1 MKALNI
7 VIFGLSITSS
17 WGNGHATT
25 YRSLI
30 KALAQRGHKVTFF
43 EKDVPWYRQHRDLPN
58 PSFCETI
65 LYHSI
70 VEIEDYRLTLAKAD
84 LIILGSYVA
93 DAEVLA
99 NRVRA
104 LSSGCFAFYDI
115 DTPVTLAKLQR
126 GDYEYLTPA
135 MIPLFDL
142 YLSFSGGPVL
152 KILEERWGAQRARAL
167 HCSVDPDLYY
177 PATDEQPG
185 YDYALGYLG
194 TYSED
199 RQPTL
204 NKFLLEPAITERE
217 MAFCVAGAQ
226 YPLTIYWPDNVIYIE
241 HIPPHQ
247 HRLFYQSQRFT
258 LNITR
263 KDMIEAGHSPSVR
276 LFEAAA
282 CGTPIITDEWSGLEN
297 YFTPGKE
304 ILVARTCRDVLD
316 YLQMPAVERTAVAR
330 RAQQKVLRFHTAA
343 HRAAELEHY
352 WEETFTPLLAQA
364 L

>member
-30 KALAQRGHKVTFF
+30 KALANRGHKVTFF
-43 EKDVPWYRQHRDLPN
+43 EKDVSWYKQHRDLPN

-70 VEIEDYRLTLAKAD
+70 VEIEDYRLKLAQAD
-84 LIILGSYVA
+84 LVILGSYVA

-99 NRVRA
+99 NRIRS
-104 LSSGCFAFYDI
+104 LSSACFAFYDI

-135 MIPLFDL
+135 MIPTFDL

-152 KILEERWGAQRARAL
+152 QILEETWGAQRARAL
-167 HCSVDPDLYY
+167 YCSVDPDLYY
-177 PATDEQPG
+177 PNPEDDQQ

-204 NKFLLEPAITERE
+204 NKFLLEPAITERNLQY
-217 MAFCVAGAQ
+217 CVAGAQ
-226 YPLTIYWPDNVIYIE
+226 YPLTIYWPDNVTYVE
-241 HIPPHQ
+241 HIPPHR
-247 HRLFYQSQRFT
+247 HRQFYQTQKFT

-263 KDMIEAGHSPSVR
+263 KDMIEAGYSPSVR

-282 CGTPIITDEWSGLEN
+282 CGTPIISDEWAGLDSLFN
-297 YFTPGKE
+297 LGKE
-304 ILVARTCRDVLD
+304 ILVARSCQDVLD
-316 YLQMPAVERTAVAR
+316 YLHMPDTERMAIAR
-330 RAQQKVLRFHTAA
+330 RAQQKVLRSHTSA
-343 HRAAELEHY
+343 HRAAELEQY
-352 WEETFTPLLAQA
+352 WEEVFRPVLAQA

>member
-30 KALAQRGHKVTFF
+30 KALANRGHKITFF
-43 EKDVPWYRQHRDLPN
+43 EKDVPWYKQHRDLPN

-70 VEIEDYRLTLAKAD
+70 VEIEDYRLKLAQAD
-84 LIILGSYVA
+84 LVILGSYVA
-93 DAEVLA
+93 DSEVLA
-99 NRVRA
+99 NRIRS
-104 LSSGCFAFYDI
+104 LSSACFAFYDI

-135 MIPLFDL
+135 MIPTFDL

-152 KILEERWGAQRARAL
+152 QILEETWGAQRARAL
-167 HCSVDPDLYY
+167 YCSVDPDLYY
-177 PATDEQPG
+177 PNPEEDHQYE
-185 YDYALGYLG
+185 YALGYLG

-204 NKFLLEPAITERE
+204 NKFLLEPAITERKLQY
-217 MAFCVAGAQ
+217 CVAGAQ
-226 YPLTIYWPDNVIYIE
+226 YPPTIYWPDNVTYVE
-241 HIPPHQ
+241 HIPPHR
-247 HRLFYQSQRFT
+247 HRQFYQTQKFT

-263 KDMIEAGHSPSVR
+263 KDMIEAGYSPSVR

-282 CGTPIITDEWSGLEN
+282 CGTPIISDEWAGLDSL
-297 YFTPGKE
+297 FSFGKE
-304 ILVARTCRDVLD
+304 ILVARDCQDVLD
-316 YLQMPAVERTAVAR
+316 YLHMPDVERIAIAR
-330 RAQQKVLRFHTAA
+330 RAQQKVLRSHTSA
-343 HRAAELEHY
+343 HRAAELEQY
-352 WEETFTPLLAQA
+352 WEEAFRPVLAHA